1 MFTDFL
7 FHGSA
12 IVVLPFW
19 FAMIAFP
26 RADWTGRMIAT
37 PWIILPP
44 VVCYLL
50 LGLPHVAE
58 LVGAFGEPS
67 PENLAAIMSQPWAAS
82 LFWAYAGAFDL
93 FVGRW
98 MFLDAQERGFSPVW
112 VSPVLFITIF
122 FGPLGFLLYGGMA
135 IAVLVLSRRRRRR

>member
-1 MFTDFL
+1 MWMDIL

-12 IVVLPFW
+12 LAVLPFW
-19 FAMIAFP
+19 FAMIVFP
-26 RADWTGRMIAT
+26 RAERTLRMVAS

-50 LGLPHVAE
+50 LAAPNVPQ
-58 LVGAFGEPS
+58 LVGAFGDAN
-67 PENLAAIMSQPWAAS
+67 PEGLARLMGAPWAAS

-98 MFLDAQERGFSPVW
+98 IFLDARERGIHPVW
-112 VSPVLFITIF
+112 VSPVLFTAIF
-122 FGPLGFLLYGGMA
+122 FGPLGFLLYA
-135 IAVLVLSRRRRRR
+135 ASCAALRQRAT